1 MNYLENI
8 IINYRDKNV
17 IDTFDNNYFSNLP
30 EQDRIAVCM
39 SFDYQMMVGTV
50 YVPLM
55 YSSDPGPPVLRQT
68 FHIVK
73 PKVSSWCIRD
83 NLRRWFCNDNYEV
96 A

>member
-1 MNYLENI
+1 MNYLEDTI
-8 IINYRDKNV
+8 IKYRDKNV
-17 IDTFDNNYFSNLP
+17 IDTFDNKYFSNLP

-39 SFDYQMMVGTV
+39 SFDYQMMIGTV

-73 PKVSSWCIRD
+73 RNVLYLCVRD
-83 NLRRWFCNDNYEV
+83 NLCRWFCD
-96 A
+96 